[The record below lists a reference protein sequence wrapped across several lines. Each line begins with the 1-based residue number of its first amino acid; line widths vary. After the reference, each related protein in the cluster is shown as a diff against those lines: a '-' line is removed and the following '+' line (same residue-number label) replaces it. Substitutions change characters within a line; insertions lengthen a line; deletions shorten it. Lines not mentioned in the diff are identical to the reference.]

1 MLSLNWARHMKKFH
15 ADKKGIRFVDW
26 CYDGEE
32 PMMEHLKMRNDD
44 NQEHKDDQ

>member
-1 MLSLNWARHMKKFH
+1 MKKFH